1 MAEATIK
8 SRLYNAIWN
17 DIIDGVYDWNYVFNE
32 KSLVEKY
39 QVSKSPI
46 RDALLELCKDNVL
59 RSIPRYGYEI
69 VRISEKQLREMIEMR
84 VLLETAS
91 LRQCF
96 SLLSQREFD
105 ILREYNLHSRL
116 LLLSKTST
124 ARDLWD
130 DNMQFHR
137 TLYSFSKNEFGMT
150 LLERC
155 MQMQTMAYVQ
165 LYRFTRDSNRVMTT
179 TSHEGIAALI
189 ENSNLEGAVRALQND
204 IRSIQPTHPEGGNV
218 ECAAW
223 N

>member
-17 DIIDGVYDWNYVFNE
+17 DIIDGVYDWDYVFNE

-69 VRISEKQLREMIEMR
+69 VRIPEKQLREMIEMR

-96 SLLSQREFD
+96 SLLSHTEFD
-105 ILREYNLHSRL
+105 ALREYNLHSRL
-116 LLLSKTST
+116 LLLSTPSA

-150 LLERC
+150 LLDRC
-155 MQMQTMAYVQ
+155 MKMQTMAYVQ
-165 LYRFTRDSNRVMTT
+165 LYRFTRDSNRVMTS
-179 TSHEGIAALI
+179 TSHERIAELI
-189 ENSNLEGAVRALQND
+189 EGGDLEGAVRALQND
-204 IRSIQPTHPEGGNV
+204 IRSIQPVQPEGGEM

>member
-1 MAEATIK
+1 
-8 SRLYNAIWN
+8 
-17 DIIDGVYDWNYVFNE
+17 
-32 KSLVEKY
+32 
-39 QVSKSPI
+39 
-46 RDALLELCKDNVL
+46 
-59 RSIPRYGYEI
+59 
-69 VRISEKQLREMIEMR
+69 MR

-96 SLLSQREFD
+96 SLLSQTEFD

-189 ENSNLEGAVRALQND
+189 ESSNLEGTVRALQND